1 MQTTQI
7 AAGIIALLTFVALAV
22 GRVPGLRLNRAAI
35 AMVAAGVVM
44 VTGVLTL
51 EQAEKT
57 IDLST
62 IFLLLS
68 MMVINAVLELAGF
81 FTWVGQL
88 VIERTRNPLALLI
101 IIVLTGG
108 VLSALFINDP
118 VVLMLTPLVCGVTLR
133 MRRNPLP
140 YLVGLATAA
149 NIGSAATITG
159 NPQNILIGISSGI
172 PYLIFLA
179 RLGPVSL
186 LGMGIVVLVVRLLYP
201 HEFSGAASRLGQQDD
216 GADDADVV
224 LNPTPHMVQSLA
236 TAQAT
241 VYVPIL
247 RKSLLVVMGLCVAFV
262 LGVNVA
268 LAAYLAACALLISR
282 RLPSEKILALIDW
295 PLLLLFIGMF
305 IVTGAIEVTGLSQ
318 VMFAQVA
325 GLAKADNV
333 TLAIITTVLSNLISN
348 VPTVLLFRPLVP
360 QFDNPHQTWL
370 LLAVVSTFA
379 GNLTLVGSVANLI
392 VAEQAKKFDID
403 LSFREYLKAGV
414 PITLLSLGLA
424 VLMV

>member
-1 MQTTQI
+1 MQNAQI
-7 AAGIIALLTFVALAV
+7 AAGMIALLTFVALAV

-140 YLVGLATAA
+140 YLVGLAAAA

-172 PYLIFLA
+172 PYLTFLA

-201 HEFSGAASRLGQQDD
+201 GEFSGAASRLTSHNL
-216 GADDADVV
+216 ADDSPDDIDIV
-224 LNPTPHMVQSLA
+224 LNPAPHMVQSLA

-247 RKSLLVVMGLCVAFV
+247 RKSLLVVLGLCVAFV

-318 VMFAQVA
+318 AMFAQVA
-325 GLAKADNV
+325 GLAKADNL
-333 TLAIITTVLSNLISN
+333 TLALITTVLSNLISN

-379 GNLTLVGSVANLI
+379 GNLTIVGSGANLI
-392 VAEQAKKFDID
+392 GAKQAKKFGIE
-403 LSFREYLKAGV
+403 LSFRE
-414 PITLLSLGLA
+414 
-424 VLMV
+424 